1 MRQKNKHYEV
11 TLAQQCYQ
19 ELENN
24 IIDGILQ
31 PGQKLKMI
39 ELKTQLDAG
48 QSPIR
53 EALSRLVTT
62 GLVEAEDNKGFRV
75 TKISES
81 DIRDIYR
88 TYLQIELL
96 AIKQAI
102 QLGDLEWKSN
112 IVRAL
117 YELSTVEILDRP
129 VAYGQWAEKNYSFH
143 VALISGC
150 GSPSLMQIRADIYR
164 RFDRYCRIA
173 FNFNNSTQQLTA
185 NHEEHRKLADAVLE
199 HNFNKVEQLM
209 TQHIMGALEDVIKQ
223 LKKNSLI

>member
-1 MRQKNKHYEV
+1 MRKKNKHYEV

-19 ELENN
+19 ELENS
-24 IIDGILQ
+24 IIDGIFQ

-75 TKISES
+75 AKVSEA

-88 TYLQIELL
+88 TYLQVELL

-102 QLGDLEWKSN
+102 QLGDLEWESN

-117 YELSTVEILDRP
+117 YELSMVEMIDKP
-129 VAYGQWAEKNYSFH
+129 VDYEQWSEKNYNFH

-150 GSPSLMQIRADIYR
+150 NSPALMQIRADIYR
-164 RFDRYCRIA
+164 RFDRYCHLS
-173 FNFNNSTQQLTA
+173 FNNSAQPLHA
-185 NHEEHRKLADAVLE
+185 NHEEHKELADAVLKRDFKRAE
-199 HNFNKVEQLM
+199 RLIAH
-209 TQHIMGALEDVIKQ
+209 HIMGALEDVIKQ
-223 LKKNSLI
+223 LKNNNLL